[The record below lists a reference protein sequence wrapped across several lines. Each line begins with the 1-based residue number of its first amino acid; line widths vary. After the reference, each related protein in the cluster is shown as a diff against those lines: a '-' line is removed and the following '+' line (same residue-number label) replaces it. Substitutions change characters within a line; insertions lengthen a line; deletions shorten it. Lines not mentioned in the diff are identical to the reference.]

1 MTPNYRADHVG
12 SLLRP
17 PELLQAHDDLRNG
30 RISHEQL
37 AEIENRSILQALELQ
52 KQVGI
57 DVWSDGE
64 YRRGDWAGPAWA
76 GDFPSAVEGYA
87 MGEPPIVFD
96 WKLPEGLAAPERQ
109 GRLRSALVTVQ
120 SALVV
125 SQRLHQKQRLTEHE
139 VPFLKQHAQGHT

>member
-1 MTPNYRADHVG
+1 MTPSYRADHVG

-17 PELLQAHDDLRNG
+17 PELLQAHDDLRAG
-30 RISHEQL
+30 RISHTQL
-37 AEIENRSILQALELQ
+37 EDIEDRAILQALDVQ

-57 DVWSDGE
+57 EVYTDGE

-87 MGEPPIVFD
+87 MSEPPIVFD
-96 WKLPEGLAAPERQ
+96 WKLPAGLGAPEARGQ
-109 GRLRSALVTVQ
+109 VSSALVTVQ

-125 SQRLHQKQRLTEHE
+125 AQRLRQKQRLTEHE
-139 VPFLKQHAQGHT
+139 VPFLKQ